1 MNSYGMVTKTPI
13 VGLSPSEK
21 ICVVC
26 IIERPLKMM
35 KNVFYFI
42 VKALF
47 VLKAFKFLSWLFGH
61 VKRPGLIRKIK
72 LISKLMT
79 SQSG

>member
-1 MNSYGMVTKTPI
+1 MNSYGMVTKTLI

-21 ICVVC
+21 IYVVC
-26 IIERPLKMM
+26 IIERSLKMM

-47 VLKAFKFLSWLFGH
+47 VLKVFKFLS
-61 VKRPGLIRKIK
+61 
-72 LISKLMT
+72 
-79 SQSG
+79 